1 MNKKCYRFFGGLLR
15 SQVRWLNK
23 MAAEGYRLVRTDL
36 LLYEFE
42 PCEPGKYEY
51 AVEYIG
57 GMAYRKAEEYREFLE
72 DLGYCVFYKN
82 INLDYSAGKVYLR
95 PWAEKG
101 GFVGTANT
109 TLNKELLIIGKER
122 DGRPF
127 ELHTTYEDRIRYT
140 KSLRNPWLCLTVLFL
155 LFFLMCRTLV
165 FGILTALF
173 LIPTALF
180 QAEIMRLAKASKT
193 KEG

>member
-1 MNKKCYRFFGGLLR
+1 MNKKCCRFFAGMMGAQ
-15 SQVRWLNK
+15 SRWLNK
-23 MAAEGYRLVRTDL
+23 MADNGYRLVRTDK

-51 AVEYIG
+51 CVEYIG
-57 GMAYRKAEEYREFLE
+57 GMTSRKAEEYKEFLE

-82 INLDYSAGKVYLR
+82 INLNYSAGKVYLR

-101 GFVGTANT
+101 GLVGTGNT
-109 TLNKELLIIGKER
+109 TLNKELLIIGKKK
-122 DGRPF
+122 DGHPF

-140 KSLRNPWLCLTVLFL
+140 KSVRNPWLCMTAMFL
-155 LFFLMCRTLV
+155 LFFLLRRTIV

-173 LIPTALF
+173 LIPTVLF
-180 QAEIMRLAKASKT
+180 QAEIVRLAKASKT
-193 KEG
+193 KEW